1 MAEFHAI
8 IHQDTSEEFH
18 GDQDYVTVDQ
28 FKKRYGDKVIKE
40 SKKVK
45 TIIKQVEEEIKHG
58 ISNGHISFDDF
69 SYMYMFLEFDDK
81 KKHKDKKVAGQ

>member
-45 TIIKQVEEEIKHG
+45 TIIK
-58 ISNGHISFDDF
+58 
-69 SYMYMFLEFDDK
+69 
-81 KKHKDKKVAGQ
+81 